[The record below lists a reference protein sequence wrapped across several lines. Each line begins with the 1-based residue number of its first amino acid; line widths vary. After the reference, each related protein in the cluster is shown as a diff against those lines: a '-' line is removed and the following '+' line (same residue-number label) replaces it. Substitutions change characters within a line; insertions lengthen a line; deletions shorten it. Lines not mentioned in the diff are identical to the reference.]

1 LEYFLFEFW
10 ICFGFRYSDFA
21 FANEVSVATI
31 QETLALALQR
41 HQAGHLD
48 EAEQLYKQI
57 LQANP
62 YHPDGL
68 HLMGVLISQRG
79 RDDLAISYIERALTV
94 KPNIAAF
101 HNNLGYSYLALGWFE
116 DAVHHFHEA
125 LRLQPNFAMAH
136 NNIGKACREQGNF
149 AQAMAC
155 YERAIAMQADYAEAH
170 FNRAELWLIQG
181 DFEKGWPEYEWR
193 WELPKVGRRTAH
205 PPRWDG
211 KALGGRTILIHTEQ
225 GLGDT
230 IHFIRYMP
238 ALQQLGGKVVVHCQ
252 AALLRLL
259 ASARGI
265 DSMAAWHS
273 TLPPFDVHEH
283 LLNLPGVLHT
293 SVASIPAEV
302 PYLQTDQALLQWW
315 KQELSDVR
323 SPMPE
328 VKGHSSD
335 IGHRT
340 SDTRRFFDIGIAW
353 KGSAKNL
360 TDQKRSVALSSF
372 AALAQIEGVRLVSLQ
387 KGPGTEQLD
396 ELTNRFPILE
406 LGGRLDESHGAFMDS
421 AAIMKNLDL
430 IISCD
435 TAVPHLAGALGVPVW
450 VVLPY
455 SPDWRWLLE
464 REDSPWYPSMRL
476 FRQSQ
481 IGQWDDVFERIAEEL
496 KKVAKDEL
504 GMKRG

>member
-1 LEYFLFEFW
+1 LDLFGIW
-10 ICFGFRYSDFA
+10 GFGIWDLH
-21 FANEVSVATI
+21 EVSVATI
-31 QETLALALQR
+31 QEILALALQK
-41 HQAGHLD
+41 HQVGQLD

-101 HNNLGYSYLALGWFE
+101 HNNLGFSYLALGWFD
-116 DAVHHFHEA
+116 DAVHHFQEA
-125 LRLQPNFAMAH
+125 LRLQPDFAMAH
-136 NNIGKACREQGNF
+136 NNIGKACREQGKM

-155 YERAIAMQADYAEAH
+155 YERAIAMQPDYAEAH

-181 DFEKGWPEYEWR
+181 NFEQGWPEYEWR

-211 KALGGRTILIHTEQ
+211 KALDGRTILIHTEQ

-238 ALQQLGGKVVVHCQ
+238 ALQKLGGKVVVHCQ

-259 ASARGI
+259 ASAKGI
-265 DSMAAWHS
+265 NGMVAWHS
-273 TLPPFDVHEH
+273 PLPPFDVHEH

-293 SVASIPAEV
+293 SLASIPAEV
-302 PYLQTDQALLQWW
+302 PYLQADPALVQSW
-315 KQELSDVR
+315 
-323 SPMPE
+323 
-328 VKGHSSD
+328 SSD

-340 SDTRRFFDIGIAW
+340 SDTGHVFRVGIAW

-360 TDQKRSVALSSF
+360 TDQKRSVPLTCF
-372 AALAQIEGVRLVSLQ
+372 VGLAQIEGVRLFSLQ
-387 KGPGTEQLD
+387 KGPGTEQLSAVSSQLSD
-396 ELTNRFPILE
+396 NRQPRTDNFHVLD
-406 LGGRLDESHGAFMDS
+406 LGSRLDEANGAFMDTV
-421 AAIMKNLDL
+421 AIMKNLDL

-435 TAVPHLAGALGVPVW
+435 TAVPHLAGALSVPVW

-464 REDSPWYPSMRL
+464 CEDSPWYPSMRL
-476 FRQSQ
+476 FRQSRL
-481 IGQWDDVFERIAEEL
+481 GDWDSVFDRIAAEL
-496 KKVAKDEL
+496 KRATDETRIKH
-504 GMKRG
+504 G